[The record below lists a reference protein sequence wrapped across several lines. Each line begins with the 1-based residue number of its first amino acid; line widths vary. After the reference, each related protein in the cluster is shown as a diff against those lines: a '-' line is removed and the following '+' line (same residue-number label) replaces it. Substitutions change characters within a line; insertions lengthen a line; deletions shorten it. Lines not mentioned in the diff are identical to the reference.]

1 MAYFHLYLTS
11 PLGGRRVPSLMFLT
25 VNSLQMLPE
34 LSQLCSWW
42 GAPANRPPLLNS
54 PLQLAGTRLG
64 GSWQGPGE
72 AGGRF
77 PCEDGLLLCRVHDM
91 ARFEDHVW
99 GPNWAAERFFCLLL
113 FVVLLLKAVLL
124 WVWHVK
130 ERPGPD
136 LQSRQNLVKKKEKRL
151 CFCYYGTC
159 EPTAV
164 ATLSGGGRRTSWTGS
179 TSSVHHICLIVAL
192 Q

>member
-136 LQSRQNLVKKKEKRL
+136 LQSRQNLVKKKKKL